1 MTGPDN
7 WKDDVQPKVAD
18 ETDYI
23 VRAFCDRD
31 PDFEGDGDP
40 PCRGPVIKVATAHGG
55 IDYMY
60 AEGEILIR
68 DDYLERVLEILEHRP
83 LRELERDDPSPVPR
97 VIAGVA
103 RLTTL
108 SDRYPTVLEA
118 LDVIDGRLGAGI
130 ATPNHVLTVCPT
142 TSHCPATEPE
152 EVYADIEPYPSVC
165 HDNGGGGVQVYMAD
179 TGILDDRG
187 DGPPVADRGHGGTG
201 SQSAVLREWHAH
213 DPALLRAR
221 HVRRGCGPVHGAR
234 R

>member
-1 MTGPDN
+1 MAPYKRRALCVSAARADGTGLPRVRAQAILYRSKSRGGGMTGPDN

-108 SDRYPTVLEA
+108 SDRY
-118 LDVIDGRLGAGI
+118 
-130 ATPNHVLTVCPT
+130 
-142 TSHCPATEPE
+142 
-152 EVYADIEPYPSVC
+152 
-165 HDNGGGGVQVYMAD
+165 
-179 TGILDDRG
+179 
-187 DGPPVADRGHGGTG
+187 
-201 SQSAVLREWHAH
+201 
-213 DPALLRAR
+213 
-221 HVRRGCGPVHGAR
+221 
-234 R
+234 